1 MCILIHLNI
10 RQALKRLKTAL
21 KRKPVFIFLF
31 SGLVGGFSVVV
42 SGLFRAV
49 PGLSGG
55 AVGLVDYCNR
65 KSPEN
70 SLASPETET
79 KKKPVFRSFQAVG
92 LFRSF
97 RACSDPFRLLG
108 LFSGKRKNR
117 AFLARFNGLFCDFQ

>member
-1 MCILIHLNI
+1 MGWFFD
-10 RQALKRLKTAL
+10 
-21 KRKPVFIFLF
+21 PF
-31 SGLVGGFSVVV
+31 

-55 AVGLVDYCNR
+55 AGGLVYYPKK

-70 SLASPETET
+70 KLASPFSD
-79 KKKPVFRSFQAVG
+79 PFRLLG

-97 RACSDPFRLLG
+97 RACSDPFRLVG